1 MSYQIVIRNR
11 KIFEFYDTH
20 KNIKIEDMNI
30 LLVDIL
36 NKLLVETSSTP
47 DSNFVCNISN
57 NLSFLK
63 NLVENL
69 ETKNSDNLSL
79 KLSEFRKESFQD
91 LKLLLSEN
99 SSEKIKPLLKEYND
113 ILQDKTKI
121 IINDIFPQN
130 IEKISKEINEI
141 KSANTKEF
149 LEQESINKNLQEL
162 LKKFENSSSKGIY
175 SEKLLINILNNEFNS
190 AEIKHVGTT
199 KENCD
204 ILLSRKNKPT
214 ILIEN
219 KEYESKNI
227 PSTEVDKF
235 IRDIKIQNCSG
246 IMLSQHSSIVFRNN
260 FEITF
265 FENKIAVFVEN
276 VNYDVNKIKIA
287 INLIDQLSEIIDQ
300 TTLNPDFINIDKE
313 TLTNI
318 NKEVNNF
325 IVHRENLISSLK
337 DFTSKHVKQL
347 EEMNLDT
354 LTNILETHFGSNKPT
369 NTCDICNLYS
379 AKNARAMA
387 KHKQTCIK
395 KKLINNME

>member
-20 KNIKIEDMNI
+20 KYIKIEDMNI

-79 KLSEFRKESFQD
+79 KLSEFRKENFQD

-99 SSEKIKPLLKEYND
+99 SSEKIKPLLKEYKD

-235 IRDIKIQNCSG
+235 IRDIKIQN
-246 IMLSQHSSIVFRNN
+246 
-260 FEITF
+260 T
-265 FENKIAVFVEN
+265 A
-276 VNYDVNKIKIA
+276 
-287 INLIDQLSEIIDQ
+287 
-300 TTLNPDFINIDKE
+300 
-313 TLTNI
+313 
-318 NKEVNNF
+318 
-325 IVHRENLISSLK
+325 
-337 DFTSKHVKQL
+337 
-347 EEMNLDT
+347 
-354 LTNILETHFGSNKPT
+354 
-369 NTCDICNLYS
+369 LY
-379 AKNARAMA
+379 
-387 KHKQTCIK
+387 
-395 KKLINNME
+395 E

>member
-20 KNIKIEDMNI
+20 KYIKIEDMNI

-149 LEQESINKNLQEL
+149 LEQETINKNLQEL

-260 FEITF
+260 FEIAF

-318 NKEVNNF
+318 NNEVNNF

-347 EEMNLDT
+347 EEMNMDT

-369 NTCDICNLYS
+369 NICDICNLYS

-395 KKLINNME
+395 KKLIN

>member
-260 FEITF
+260 FEIAF

-369 NTCDICNLYS
+369 NICDICNLYS

-395 KKLINNME
+395 KKLIN

>member
-20 KNIKIEDMNI
+20 KYIKIEDMNI

-260 FEITF
+260 FEIAF

-369 NTCDICNLYS
+369 NICDICNLYS

-395 KKLINNME
+395 KKLIN

>member
-1 MSYQIVIRNR
+1 
-11 KIFEFYDTH
+11 
-20 KNIKIEDMNI
+20 MNI

-149 LEQESINKNLQEL
+149 LEQETINKNLQEL

-260 FEITF
+260 FEIAF

-318 NKEVNNF
+318 NNEVNNF

-347 EEMNLDT
+347 EEMNMDT

-369 NTCDICNLYS
+369 NICDICNLYS

-395 KKLINNME
+395 KKLIN